1 MKTGYT
7 FDQTTNTVTI
17 SSPFAKKA
25 SQVGTAEYNIL
36 LKLRKDNPNLKIEK
50 EVKTGK
56 AQLTYKTMEEFIK
69 LHRNSTELLKAFN
82 GAKTLSKFH
91 SMPFTFV
98 KKWFEDTFSYYKDGN
113 YEMDKDGFVVATKP
127 SEKKEEE
134 EDSTERETPV
144 QPLEVLKNQDAE
156 GKDTEASTSA
166 EKTQMAEAV

>member
-56 AQLTYKTMEEFIK
+56 AQLTYQHCT
-69 LHRNSTELLKAFN
+69 
-82 GAKTLSKFH
+82 
-91 SMPFTFV
+91 
-98 KKWFEDTFSYYKDGN
+98 
-113 YEMDKDGFVVATKP
+113 
-127 SEKKEEE
+127 
-134 EDSTERETPV
+134 
-144 QPLEVLKNQDAE
+144 
-156 GKDTEASTSA
+156 
-166 EKTQMAEAV
+166 